1 MKDIQKRIDEMVSK
15 ILKEEI
21 EKKSEEMS
29 EKLHGGQHKL
39 DVAKPKGQLTRADF
53 KKLGSKKKETK
64 EEIYSSPDSELGDY
78 EDDEDFLDD
87 EKYYGGETPQIG
99 PKHKGTRF
107 ASFND
112 EDWFDE
118 HDYPYTGDFDF
129 DYDEE
134 EFDEFEPFNQKYG
147 DKVKWFSPDKSGESM
162 FKKYKEKFGPLKI
175 RHSRDLGEAETEEGN
190 AFSGALADAKKQG
203 KDSFEVDGKKYQ
215 VKESEEK
222 WIQKTD
228 MKKGA
233 LRKKLGIP
241 EGEKIPKSKLNSLKK
256 DLMSKSKGD
265 KKLSASDAKLL
276 KQVNL
281 ALTLGDI
288 KENKESL
295 RLTESE
301 LIDLIESIV
310 KEQKS
315 EKMEEPKDNIK
326 IKTPIGL
333 TSVEKA
339 NKKTGEISDAQIKDT
354 AKKIAD
360 YMKDGSKEK
369 FTTDPK
375 HFPKGN
381 GELAKMDKKT
391 YKPSSAVEEY
401 IDNFTAAGMENIVFD
416 EIHPDEEWIDKNMEG
431 SSITGNNPEWA
442 NAVETGVNKKRNKIR
457 KDNLLGAVKQMAY
470 NKAPQPTEETENPTT
485 GQKFNMN
492 FGKGAGVKANKILN
506 QLESVEDKSKT
517 RINED
522 MEKMRNLITYNRK
535 TQ

>member
-1 MKDIQKRIDEMVSK
+1 MKDFQKRIDEMVSK

-78 EDDEDFLDD
+78 EDGEDFLDD
-87 EKYYGGETPQIG
+87 EKYYGGEIPQIG

-215 VKESEEK
+215 VKEAEEK

-228 MKKGA
+228 MKKGD

-256 DLMSKSKGD
+256 ELMTKSKGD
-265 KKLSASDAKLL
+265 KKLSPLDAKLL

-281 ALTLGDI
+281 ALTLGGL
-288 KENKESL
+288 KENKETL

-315 EKMEEPKDNIK
+315 EKMEQPKDNIK
-326 IKTPIGL
+326 TKTPIGL
-333 TSVEKA
+333 TSVQKA
-339 NKKTGEISDAQIKDT
+339 NKKTGEVSNAHIKDT
-354 AKKIAD
+354 AKKMTD

-375 HFPKGN
+375 HFPQGN
-381 GELAKMDKKT
+381 GEMAEMKKKA
-391 YKPSSAVEEY
+391 YKASEAVKQY
-401 IDNFTAAGMENIVFD
+401 VDNFAYPGLENTHYD
-416 EIHPDEEWIDKNMEG
+416 EIKPNDEWLTKNLEG
-431 SSITGNNPEWA
+431 SSETGNNTEWA
-442 NAVETGVNKKRNKIR
+442 NAVDTGLGKKVNEKRKKNMYQKEKQKSYNKVAQPIETAGEHEGEKSLDKMFAKLESTENKKEKLI
-457 KDNLLGAVKQMAY
+457 
-470 NKAPQPTEETENPTT
+470 
-485 GQKFNMN
+485 
-492 FGKGAGVKANKILN
+492 
-506 QLESVEDKSKT
+506 S
-517 RINED
+517 ED
-522 MEKMRNLITYNRK
+522 MQKMKNLITYNRK

>member
-1 MKDIQKRIDEMVSK
+1 MKDFQKRIDDMVSK

-39 DVAKPKGQLTRADF
+39 DVAKPKGKLTSADF
-53 KKLGSKKKETK
+53 RKLGSKKKETN
-64 EEIYSSPDSELGDY
+64 EEFGDY
-78 EDDEDFLDD
+78 DGDGQEEYQV
-87 EKYYGGETPQIG
+87 EKLSQKE
-99 PKHKGTRF
+99 PKYRGTRF

-118 HDYPYTGDFDF
+118 HDYPYTGKFDF

-162 FKKYKEKFGPLKI
+162 FRKYKERFGPLKI

-190 AFSGALADAKKQG
+190 FFSGKLEKARKENKKTF
-203 KDSFEVDGKKYQ
+203 DVDGKTYP
-215 VKESEEK
+215 VKESEDK

-310 KEQKS
+310 KEQKT
-315 EKMEEPKDNIK
+315 EKKEEPKENIK
-326 IKTPIGL
+326 IQTPIGL
-333 TSVEKA
+333 TSVQKA

-354 AKKIAD
+354 AKKIAE

-391 YKPSSAVEEY
+391 YKATSAVEDY
-401 IDNFTAAGMENIVFD
+401 IDNFTAAGLENIVYD
-416 EIHPDEEWIDKNMEG
+416 EINPDEEWVDKNIEG

-485 GQKFNMN
+485 GQKFNKN
-492 FGKGAGVKANKILN
+492 FGKGSGVKANKILN

-522 MEKMRNLITYNRK
+522 MEKMKNLITYNRK

>member
-1 MKDIQKRIDEMVSK
+1 MKDFQKRIDDMVSK

-78 EDDEDFLDD
+78 EGDEEEEHQA
-87 EKYYGGETPQIG
+87 EKLSQKEPRYR
-99 PKHKGTRF
+99 GTRF

-129 DYDEE
+129 EYDEE

-162 FKKYKEKFGPLKI
+162 FRKYKERFGPLKI

-241 EGEKIPKSKLNSLKK
+241 EGQKIPKSKLNSLKK
-256 DLMSKSKGD
+256 ELMTKSKGD

-333 TSVEKA
+333 TSVQKA

-354 AKKIAD
+354 AKKIAE

-391 YKPSSAVEEY
+391 YKATSAVEDY
-401 IDNFTAAGMENIVFD
+401 IDNFTAAGLENIVYD
-416 EIHPDEEWIDKNMEG
+416 EINPDQEWVDKNIEG

-470 NKAPQPTEETENPTT
+470 NKAPQPTEENDNPTT
-485 GQKFNMN
+485 VRKFNKN
-492 FGKGAGVKANKILN
+492 FGKDAGVKANKILN
-506 QLESVEDKSKT
+506 QLESVEDKNKD

-522 MEKMRNLITYNRK
+522 MEKMKNLITYNRK